1 MDGYRKRRV
10 RIYSRNNMYRL
21 WLYMYKVKMNKEEK
35 IQFEIVIKTM
45 FLLQKILDASTL
57 LMIILVVAISK
68 LEGWDAFFLGVILF
82 VVWYGS
88 LYLWKKAIFK
98 NYKDYQSHL

>member
-1 MDGYRKRRV
+1 
-10 RIYSRNNMYRL
+10 
-21 WLYMYKVKMNKEEK
+21 MYKVKMNKEEK

>member
-1 MDGYRKRRV
+1 
-10 RIYSRNNMYRL
+10 
-21 WLYMYKVKMNKEEK
+21 MNEEEK
-35 IQFEIVIKTM
+35 IQFQIVIKAM
-45 FLLQKILDASTL
+45 FLIQKILDALTL

-68 LEGWDAFFLGVILF
+68 FEGWEAFFLGVILF

-98 NYKDYQSHL
+98 NYEDYQSHL